1 MAGVVYEIHCN
12 KADKDDNVS
21 DTGGG
26 LYMKLI
32 SIMFLIL
39 LIGIIIWLV
48 TYMYRRLGWWRS
60 LIVGGSLTFLVLFEF
75 HALGRLPYVYG
86 DEGYAFYDS
95 FSIGRYG
102 IDSHLMHNAVYSLSS
117 GGQSVLYKYIAAPL
131 LKVFGANLAAYR
143 FPMALL
149 MVIAIVFL
157 IYTLYVSQVH
167 PNVITGCALMLC
179 TAEWLLICGH
189 WADDC
194 NIVVPFFI
202 LMVTFAFRGLVGKK
216 YNIYVAFVLL
226 SLLAYCYVGV
236 WISLPLIYI
245 ALFVMYWR
253 KQKISWRDGLI
264 NIVISAVLLFP
275 IGCYVLV
282 QFFHVPPF
290 KLAWFSVAR
299 LPVTRQGYSI
309 ISFKGN
315 VLLNIVNN
323 VVGGFRQVLL
333 GYDGFTPTS
342 IPGFGL
348 IYTVTFILAVMGIV
362 MAVKRWRNSE
372 FIQLMLLMTICVLP
386 IVAFVTDRTCFTHW
400 SVVLFVI
407 TVWAGVG
414 LGWILGL
421 RGNLSWLFNLI
432 KVVLVLAI
440 IVTTG
445 KFTKYYFTEY
455 VQWQPVSGWYV
466 SFSQA
471 QQFME
476 KLDSLSVRT
485 YYGIPFDNRM
495 IVECIKEADPHTI
508 NRIQNKYQCGNPP
521 QTIQPGSAAYI
532 VPKQNINKYRKLRVL
547 PHKEWTLMGQKY
559 VVYYKVSD

>member
-1 MAGVVYEIHCN
+1 MKFIAI
-12 KADKDDNVS
+12 VS
-21 DTGGG
+21 VA
-26 LYMKLI
+26 
-32 SIMFLIL
+32 L
-39 LIGIIIWLV
+39 LIGIIINLIIR
-48 TYMYRRLGWWRS
+48 MHQRLGWWRS
-60 LIVGGSLTFLVLFEF
+60 LIIGSSLIFLTLFLF
-75 HALGRLPYVYG
+75 HSLGRLPYVYG

-117 GGQSVLYKYIAAPL
+117 GGQSVLYKYITAPL

-149 MVIAIVFL
+149 MVAAVMFL
-157 IYTLYVSQVH
+157 IYTLYASRVH

-194 NIVVPFFI
+194 NIVVPVFI
-202 LMVTFAFRGLVGKK
+202 LMITFAFRGLVGEK
-216 YNIYVAFVLL
+216 YNVYITFILF
-226 SLLAYCYVGV
+226 SLLAYCYIGV

-245 ALFVMYWR
+245 ALFVMYWW

-290 KLAWFSVAR
+290 KCVWFSVAR

-323 VVGGFRQVLL
+323 VIGGFRQVML

-348 IYTVTFILAVMGIV
+348 VYTITLILAVMGIV
-362 MAVKRWRNSE
+362 VAIKRWRNSA
-372 FIQLMLLMTICVLP
+372 P
-386 IVAFVTDRTCFTHW
+386 
-400 SVVLFVI
+400 S
-407 TVWAGVG
+407 
-414 LGWILGL
+414 
-421 RGNLSWLFNLI
+421 
-432 KVVLVLAI
+432 
-440 IVTTG
+440 
-445 KFTKYYFTEY
+445 
-455 VQWQPVSGWYV
+455 
-466 SFSQA
+466 
-471 QQFME
+471 
-476 KLDSLSVRT
+476 
-485 YYGIPFDNRM
+485 
-495 IVECIKEADPHTI
+495 
-508 NRIQNKYQCGNPP
+508 
-521 QTIQPGSAAYI
+521 
-532 VPKQNINKYRKLRVL
+532 
-547 PHKEWTLMGQKY
+547 
-559 VVYYKVSD
+559 